1 MKNSKLAIAIP
12 TYNRAEILKENLLY
26 MLEDIKKYNIPIY
39 ISDDSTNNDTKNM
52 IAKIK
57 NQYANIY
64 YFHNGS
70 SLGHDKNCFYTLN
83 LPDEDYIWYLGDSI
97 IIENGTISMILEI
110 INKYK
115 LDLIFINEETRNL
128 DVKSGVMEDKN
139 RVLLDLGWHLTL
151 SGTTIYS
158 KKNLYNIENIEL
170 TKVKNFPQF
179 ALIFKILNNSNKV
192 YWINDKK
199 IFSNPQKKS
208 YWNERVFETFISDW
222 ENVVASLSGNYE
234 KNAISQCI
242 INHSK
247 YTELFGFESLLKM
260 RSDNIFNKKKLNIYK
275 DKLKMHSI
283 LPGGI
288 QFLISRIPISFF
300 ELKKKFK
307 KMKLFFRK
315 IYFLRKSV
323 ELYNLFINL
332 EKSTKFE
339 NNIIKQINYSSKIND
354 TVCIFAHYDEQN
366 IIEEYVVYYLKKL
379 KEKNIDL
386 VFVSTAEEIN
396 ENEIDKIKDICLKVI
411 IKKNIGYDFGS
422 WACAIV
428 EMKNCIKEYKKLI
441 LANDSVYAPLFDLD
455 DFFSSMNKKNLDFY
469 GITDTYIFT
478 HHIQSYFMC
487 FNERIINS
495 EVFFNFWENYKVYRN
510 KFNIVYHNEVRLTT
524 LLSLNG
530 FSFDVYCPVR
540 KVTNFPYYNTT
551 HYFWRELI
559 EIHQCPILKIELIKK
574 NPLKLNNKGWRSI
587 LQKHTQY
594 NISLIEKHLSRVK
607 NESI

>member
-1 MKNSKLAIAIP
+1 M
-12 TYNRAEILKENLLY
+12 
-26 MLEDIKKYNIPIY
+26 
-39 ISDDSTNNDTKNM
+39 
-52 IAKIK
+52 
-57 NQYANIY
+57 
-64 YFHNGS
+64 
-70 SLGHDKNCFYTLN
+70 
-83 LPDEDYIWYLGDSI
+83 
-97 IIENGTISMILEI
+97 
-110 INKYK
+110 
-115 LDLIFINEETRNL
+115 
-128 DVKSGVMEDKN
+128 
-139 RVLLDLGWHLTL
+139 
-151 SGTTIYS
+151 
-158 KKNLYNIENIEL
+158 
-170 TKVKNFPQF
+170 
-179 ALIFKILNNSNKV
+179 IFKILNNSNKV

-307 KMKLFFRK
+307 KMKLFFKK

-411 IKKNIGYDFGS
+411 TKKI
-422 WACAIV
+422 
-428 EMKNCIKEYKKLI
+428 
-441 LANDSVYAPLFDLD
+441 
-455 DFFSSMNKKNLDFY
+455 
-469 GITDTYIFT
+469 
-478 HHIQSYFMC
+478 
-487 FNERIINS
+487 
-495 EVFFNFWENYKVYRN
+495 
-510 KFNIVYHNEVRLTT
+510 
-524 LLSLNG
+524 
-530 FSFDVYCPVR
+530 
-540 KVTNFPYYNTT
+540 
-551 HYFWRELI
+551 
-559 EIHQCPILKIELIKK
+559 
-574 NPLKLNNKGWRSI
+574 
-587 LQKHTQY
+587 
-594 NISLIEKHLSRVK
+594 
-607 NESI
+607 